1 MAAAAAC
8 RYDSKQPEDMRAAF
22 YERLGPARDVLR
34 LEDLPLPEPAPGE
47 VRVRV
52 ESSGI
57 NPSDV
62 KTRMGRRV
70 TQMPFPRVIPHS
82 DGAGVIDALGAGVP
96 THRLGQRVWV
106 WNAARGRPHG
116 TACEFMCLPSEQ
128 AVALPEQTS
137 FEAGSCMG
145 IPALT
150 ALHAVLMDGGVAGK
164 TVVVAGGAGAVGH
177 YAVQFASLLGAA
189 RVIASVSSPAKAE
202 LARQAGA
209 DEVVL
214 YKSEPLA
221 QRVLDITQGEGVD
234 RVIEVD
240 IGANAAANLDMLK
253 TGGECVIYGNGM
265 DKLELPFSRLLHS
278 NIQLKFFIVYHLSP
292 TDRAR
297 AVATLTR
304 MLERGVL
311 QHNIAARFSL
321 EDIATAHEAVESG
334 QVIGNVV
341 LQVAA

>member
-1 MAAAAAC
+1 
-8 RYDSKQPEDMRAAF
+8 MRAAF
-22 YERLGPARDVLR
+22 YDRLGPARDVLQ
-34 LEDLPLPEPAPGE
+34 LEDLPLPEPAAGE

-52 ESSGI
+52 ACSGI

-70 TQMPFPRVIPHS
+70 AQMPFARVIPHS
-82 DGAGVIDALGAGVP
+82 DGAGVIDAVGAGVP
-96 THRLGQRVWV
+96 EGRLGQRVWV

-116 TACEFMCLPSEQ
+116 TACEFLCLPSEQ
-128 AVALPEQTS
+128 AVLLPDQAS
-137 FEAGSCMG
+137 FEAGACMG

-164 TVVVAGGAGAVGH
+164 TVMVAGGAGAVGH

-189 RVIASVSSPAKAE
+189 RVIASVSTPEKAA

-209 DEVVL
+209 DDVVL

-221 QRVLDITQGEGVD
+221 QRVLDLTQGQGVD

-240 IGANAAANLDMLK
+240 IGANAAANLQMLK
-253 TGGECVIYGNGM
+253 TGGECVIYGSGT
-265 DKLELPFSRLLHS
+265 DKLDLPFSQLLQR
-278 NIQLKFFIVYHLSP
+278 NIQLKFFIVYHLAPS
-292 TDRAR
+292 DRAR

-311 QHNIAARFSL
+311 QHNIAASL
-321 EDIATAHEAVESG
+321 PLQDIASAHEIVESG
-334 QVIGNVV
+334 QTIGNVV

>member
-1 MAAAAAC
+1 
-8 RYDSKQPEDMRAAF
+8 MRAAF
-22 YERLGPARDVLR
+22 YDRLGPARDVLQ
-34 LEDLPLPEPAPGE
+34 LENLPLPEPAAGE

-52 ESSGI
+52 VCSGI

-82 DGAGVIDALGAGVP
+82 DGAGVIDAVGAGVS
-96 THRLGQRVWV
+96 TDRLGQRVWV

-116 TACEFMCLPSEQ
+116 TACEFLCLSSEQ
-128 AVALPEQTS
+128 AVPLPAQAS
-137 FEAGSCMG
+137 FEAGACMG

-164 TVVVAGGAGAVGH
+164 TVMVAGGAGAVGH

-189 RVIASVSSPAKAE
+189 RVIASVSTPEKAA

-209 DEVVL
+209 DDVVL

-221 QRVLDITQGEGVD
+221 QRVLDLTQGQGVD

-240 IGANAAANLDMLK
+240 IGANAAANVQMLK
-253 TGGECVIYGNGM
+253 TGGECVIYGSGT
-265 DKLELPFSRLLHS
+265 DKLDLPFSQLLQR
-278 NIQLKFFIVYHLSP
+278 NIQLKFFIVYHLAPS
-292 TDRAR
+292 DRAR

-311 QHNIAARFSL
+311 QHNIAASL
-321 EDIATAHEAVESG
+321 PLQDIATAHEIVESG
-334 QVIGNVV
+334 QTIGNVV